1 MAEKLIPVLQMDD
14 IEALK
19 AARKHLE
26 ENGYR
31 ADVSSFSDIPEIEL
45 QDWMMPENGG
55 YMFYIEE
62 SKYEAAMNMLEDFF
76 GYTPDEE

>member
-1 MAEKLIPVLQMDD
+1 MEEKLIAVLQMDD

-31 ADVSSFSDIPEIEL
+31 TDISPFSDLPEDEL
-45 QDWMMPENGG
+45 QEWMTPENGG
-55 YMFYIEE
+55 YVFYLEE
-62 SKYEAAMNMLEDFF
+62 SKYETAMNMLGDFF
-76 GYTPDEE
+76 GYTPDED